1 MTMLARRTITRCA
14 FALGVALSTLLLSS
28 CDSKPAF
35 TNLDLTG
42 NTQFGTDFSL
52 PDTAGKTLTLAD
64 FKGKA
69 VVLFFGYT
77 HCPDVCPTTLAEL
90 SQAMQKLGDDGKRVQ
105 VLMVTVDPARDTA
118 PLLSQYVSA
127 FNPSFVALR
136 PADDAQLVKV
146 TKDFRVYYAK
156 VPSKAGGYTMDHTA
170 ASYVFDPQGK
180 LRLFARDGQ
189 GADSW
194 VHDLKLLLD

>member
-1 MTMLARRTITRCA
+1 MKFSVRRIAVWLGFFLAA
-14 FALGVALSTLLLSS
+14 AVLAG

-35 TNLDLTG
+35 TNLDITG
-42 NTQFGTDFSL
+42 NTQFGSDFSL
-52 PDTAGKTLTLAD
+52 PDTGGKPRTLGD

-90 SQAMQKLGDDGKRVQ
+90 SQAVAKLGDDGKRVQ

-118 PLLSQYVSA
+118 PLLGEYVSA
-127 FNPSFVALR
+127 FSPTFIGLR
-136 PADDAQLVKV
+136 PADTAELVKI
-146 TKDFRVYYAK
+146 TKDFRVYYAQ
-156 VPSKAGGYTMDHTA
+156 VPGKAAGDYTMDHTA

-189 GADSW
+189 GVDTW